1 MKHTQ
6 NIKKIYFPNTIDD
19 ENQATYT
26 VGQNCDKIER
36 IYKNWE
42 MAQVWRMQ
50 VIKDKKVHCEIK
62 ESVCDVYYDTTS

>member
-6 NIKKIYFPNTIDD
+6 SIKKIYFPNAIDG
-19 ENQATYT
+19 ENQT
-26 VGQNCDKIER
+26 VYKVGRNCDQIER

-50 VIKDKKVHCEIK
+50 VIKDKKVQCEIK
-62 ESVCDVYYDTTS
+62 ESICDIYYDTSN